1 MILAFK
7 INTKDI
13 KQIEIQILIKKPI
26 IIKKIIKFFFWVFKD
41 FKKIKSV
48 VFIIIIIEDIKT
60 TTPKKKPR
68 KMLIPKIKYN
78 IISTIIKIKKTL
90 NIILQNWFSILP
102 LIGKLDKNNI
112 FLNFLEEKDKNCQK
126 KIFIK

>member
-13 KQIEIQILIKKPI
+13 KKIEIQILIKKTI

-41 FKKIKSV
+41 LKKIKSV

-68 KMLIPKIKYN
+68 KNLIPKIKYN

-90 NIILQNWFSILP
+90 NIILQNGFSILP

-112 FLNFLEEKDKNCQK
+112 FLNFLEEKDKKLAK
-126 KIFIK
+126 KIL

>member
-112 FLNFLEEKDKNCQK
+112 FLNFLEKKDKNCQK
-126 KIFIK
+126 KFL

>member
-1 MILAFK
+1 MILALK

-126 KIFIK
+126 KFL

>member
-1 MILAFK
+1 
-7 INTKDI
+7 
-13 KQIEIQILIKKPI
+13 
-26 IIKKIIKFFFWVFKD
+26 
-41 FKKIKSV
+41 
-48 VFIIIIIEDIKT
+48 
-60 TTPKKKPR
+60 
-68 KMLIPKIKYN
+68 MLIPKIKYN

>member
-1 MILAFK
+1 MFK
-7 INTKDI
+7 N
-13 KQIEIQILIKKPI
+13 
-26 IIKKIIKFFFWVFKD
+26 

-68 KMLIPKIKYN
+68 KNLIPKIKYN

-90 NIILQNWFSILP
+90 NIILQNGFSILP

-112 FLNFLEEKDKNCQK
+112 FLNFLEEKDKKLAK
-126 KIFIK
+126 KIL